1 MSGKISGMVWDLD
14 LPHPELLV
22 LLAITDHANH
32 DGRNMYPGVALL
44 AWKTG
49 YSARTVVRILNKLI
63 KRGILVRERQPGRPS
78 VFHANLDAAPRKAPR
93 PTKTRKRKSSD
104 IAMSYDNLSL
114 VTSARVDKTSSSD
127 MPSAKVIDEPSRSE
141 PSSDRDGLTDQ
152 QKVIRALAQFH
163 EAACGQMVAGWAR
176 KDMDALA
183 EDFSLARIEEAIAQA
198 EGRRIEKPFA
208 YLRRVL
214 LNIKALPPAAPA
226 KPAGFWGR
234 DFTDGE

>member
-104 IAMSYDNLSL
+104 
-114 VTSARVDKTSSSD
+114 
-127 MPSAKVIDEPSRSE
+127 MPSAKVIDEQSRSE

-152 QKVIRALAQFH
+152 QKAIRALAQFH

-214 LNIKALPPAAPA
+214 LNVKVLPPAPA
-226 KPAGFWGR
+226 KPAASFWGR